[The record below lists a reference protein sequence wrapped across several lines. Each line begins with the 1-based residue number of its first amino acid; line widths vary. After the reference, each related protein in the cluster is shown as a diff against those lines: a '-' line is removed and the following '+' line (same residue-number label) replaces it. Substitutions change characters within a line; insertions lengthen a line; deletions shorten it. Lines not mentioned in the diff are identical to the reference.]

1 MSKNIMRRTKIIV
14 TIGPASSNEKVIKEF
29 LELRVDVFRIN
40 FSHGTIS
47 EHLSQIAAIRRL
59 SKEVGF
65 EPAILL
71 DLPGP
76 KIRVGKILSGFLE
89 LKTGDTVY
97 LQEAETASGGVIP
110 VNIKNLANI
119 LKPQIRILLVDG
131 KIELRAKNVSNKEIS
146 AEVIRGGILHSHQG
160 INLPDSILPFP
171 SLTERDKEGIEMAFK
186 EDVDWLALSF
196 VRLETDLI
204 ELKDIVATRGEHMGV
219 IAKVERP
226 EAVRNI
232 DKIIDAADA
241 VMVARG
247 DLGVEMGVE
256 EVPILQKKIIS
267 ICSSRGKPSITAT
280 QMLESMLENPY
291 PTRAE
296 VSDIA
301 NAIYDGTD
309 CVMLSEET
317 AAGKYPLEAVK
328 VMLEVISKTEAA
340 IDFGNSNR
348 PAQQVPLEEYDAIG
362 HAASNLASD
371 LGAKAIVC
379 CTFTGFTAQMLSK
392 YRPRVGIYA
401 FTISDFIRNKMN
413 LLWGVYP
420 GIINYTDSV
429 DKLIFDTS
437 EVLKKKY
444 LFKKGERIV
453 FIAGLPLRKSSET
466 NFIKIHVIQ

>member
-1 MSKNIMRRTKIIV
+1 MRSTKIIV
-14 TIGPASSNEKVIKEF
+14 TIGPASSNEKVIKKL
-29 LELRVDVFRIN
+29 LELGVDVFRIN

-47 EHLSQIAAIRRL
+47 EHLSQIAVIRRL
-59 SKEVGF
+59 SKEIGF

-76 KIRVGKILSGFLE
+76 KIRVGEIPSGFLN
-89 LKTGDTVY
+89 LKTGSIVY
-97 LQEAETASGGVIP
+97 LQEAETASDGVIP
-110 VNIKNLANI
+110 VNIRNLVDI
-119 LKPQIRILLVDG
+119 LKPEDRILLVDG
-131 KIELRAKNVSNKEIS
+131 KIELRAKNVSGKEIS
-146 AEVIRGGILHSHQG
+146 AEVIRGGILRSHQG
-160 INLPDSILPFP
+160 VNLPDSILPFP

-232 DKIIDAADA
+232 DKIIDVADA

-256 EVPILQKKIIS
+256 EVPVLQKKIIAT
-267 ICSSRGKPSITAT
+267 CNARGKPSITAT

-317 AAGKYPLEAVK
+317 AVGKYPLEAVK
-328 VMLEVISKTEAA
+328 IMLEVISKTEAA
-340 IDFGNSNR
+340 IDFGNLNR
-348 PAQQVPLEEYDAIG
+348 PIPQVPLEDYDAIG
-362 HAASNLASD
+362 HAASNLATD

-392 YRPRVGIYA
+392 YRPQVPIYA
-401 FTISDFIRNKMN
+401 FTTNDFIRNKMN

-420 GIINYTDSV
+420 DLINYTDSA
-429 DKLIFDTS
+429 DRLISDVS

-444 LFKKGERIV
+444 LFKKGELII
-453 FIAGLPLRKSSET
+453 FIAGLPLRKYSET